1 VDAPEG
7 FGAFVTERSPALVRS
22 AWLLTG
28 DQASAQDLV
37 QTALAKT
44 WVRWDRVVRQEAP
57 EGYVRRV
64 MVTTYLSWRRRR
76 WHGELPTEA
85 MPERA
90 VEGDPYGEAEL
101 RATVRAALDELPRRQ
116 RAVVVLRYFD
126 DLTEAQ
132 TAHALGC
139 SVGTVKSQAA
149 KALAKLRASAHL
161 SAIWGEEVS
170 HDQS

>member
-1 VDAPEG
+1 MEAPDG
-7 FGAFVTERSPALVRS
+7 FGDFVAARSAALVRS

-28 DQASAQDLV
+28 DEASAQDLV
-37 QTALAKT
+37 QTALART

-76 WHGELPTEA
+76 WHGEVPTESV
-85 MPERA
+85 PEHPGP
-90 VEGDPYGEAEL
+90 EDPFLEADV
-101 RATVRAALDELPRRQ
+101 RRTVAAALAELPRRQ

-132 TAHALGC
+132 AAEALGC
-139 SVGTVKSQAA
+139 SVGTVKSQSA
-149 KALAKLRASAHL
+149 KALAKLRASTHL
-161 SAIWGEEVS
+161 STIWGEEVS
-170 HDQS
+170 RDHS